1 MSQTT
6 HPKEVEYCQIA
17 ILKHVNNE
25 ATKKIIQQ
33 QNLSQQTSNKIHIDT
48 QTNTLTISQQNQ
60 LHTNDKKQT
69 RNQLIIGTYIFTSA
83 YKYIYIKQNKQ
94 KTKIKINIIYRHK
107 NNYAINKNC
116 NPKTHHHSK

>member
-6 HPKEVEYCQIA
+6 HPKEYCQIA

-25 ATKKIIQQ
+25 ATKEIIQQ

-60 LHTNDKKQT
+60 PHTNDKKQT
-69 RNQLIIGTYIFTSA
+69 HNQLIIGTYIFTSA
-83 YKYIYIKQNKQ
+83 YKYIYIY
-94 KTKIKINIIYRHK
+94 I
-107 NNYAINKNC
+107 
-116 NPKTHHHSK
+116 